1 MLDVSSIAAG
11 TANAAATLKMLL
23 EAVKAARGLAHGA
36 DINAAIIDIQQKL
49 IDHQTAYL
57 ELVEKHQAVTME
69 RDALKKELL
78 DLKQSKANF
87 NRYEL
92 KILAPGFSAYVLKES
107 AANGD
112 QPHWLCPKCH
122 AKGMIGI
129 IQLSPTDGFASTF
142 PGEQN
147 IAHLVCASCEAEFSM
162 PRDAFNVSW
171 GKFA

>member
-1 MLDVSSIAAG
+1 MLDIPSIATG
-11 TANAAATLKMLL
+11 TANAAASLKMLL

-49 IDHQTAYL
+49 IDHQAAYL

-78 DLKQSKANF
+78 DLKQRKENF
-87 NRYEL
+87 DRYEL
-92 KILAPGFSAYVLKES
+92 KPLASGFSAYVLKEQL
-107 AANGD
+107 ANGEP
-112 QPHWLCPKCH
+112 PHWLCPHCK

-147 IAHLVCASCEAEFSM
+147 IAHLVCGSCNTEFSM
-162 PRDAFNVSW
+162 PRDAFNASW